1 MKKIVLSVIGILLV
15 IVIVAV
21 VAVALN
27 LDRIVKRSVEYYGPQ
42 VTKVDV
48 KLDSVHIGLFSGSAS
63 IKGLAVGNPPGYKAP
78 HSITLGSAA
87 VSIQPSTIL
96 ASKIVVHS
104 IKVESP
110 DITFEGGLNQN
121 NLTTIKDNASGKAP
135 SQTVTN
141 SVGQQKAE
149 KRFEVDDFLL
159 TGAKVHGT
167 LQLPGGRQVSVNN
180 LTLPEIHLTNLGT
193 DAQGITASE
202 LTKRILDEI
211 EHKTVGEVSKFGSNL
226 GKDLLK
232 SINTGTNGA
241 NLNQLKQNIGNL
253 FHKPG
258 TTTTNS
264 P

>member
-1 MKKIVLSVIGILLV
+1 MKKIILGFVGILLV
-15 IVIVAV
+15 IVIIAV
-21 VAVALN
+21 VVVALN

-48 KLDSVHIGLFSGSAS
+48 TLDSVHVGLLSGDAS
-63 IKGLAVGNPPGYKAP
+63 IKGLKVGNPPGYKAP
-78 HSITLGSAA
+78 HSITLGGA
-87 VSIQPSTIL
+87 SIGIVPSTIFK
-96 ASKIVVHS
+96 SKIVVRT
-104 IKVESP
+104 IRVEAP
-110 DITFEGGLNQN
+110 EITFEGGLNQN
-121 NLTTIKDNASGKAP
+121 NLTTIKDNAAGKAQS

-141 SVGQQKAE
+141 SVGQQKPE

-167 LQLPGGRQVSVNN
+167 LQVGGREVTVDN

-193 DAQGITASE
+193 DPQGITASE

-211 EHKTVGEVSKFGSNL
+211 EHKTIGEVSRFGGNL

-232 SINTGTNGA
+232 SVNTGTNGA
-241 NLNQLKQNIGNL
+241 NLNQLKQNINNL
-253 FHKPG
+253 LHKPG
-258 TTTTNS
+258 TATTNA